1 MTMMIAKAAML
12 LGVKRIIKAIVTL
25 KFADYSVNT
34 SHFNN
39 SYNHTQR
46 HISRPITRHTDKQKY
61 K

>member
-1 MTMMIAKAAML
+1 MIMMIAML

-25 KFADYSVNT
+25 KFTDYSVNT

-39 SYNHTQR
+39 SYNHTKR
-46 HISRPITRHTDKQKY
+46 HISRPITRHIDKQKY